1 MHRFL
6 DIPRRVVRRLAG
18 PRRNYLR
25 EFRRLHG
32 RVPNLDDPVEG
43 IDKMAWL
50 VLRAD
55 LSSIRHLADKY
66 EVRDFVR
73 PRIGESHLVP
83 LLGIHGRFADIDRSS
98 LPESFVIK
106 CTHGCRWI
114 ERVADR
120 DAADW
125 NAIGRRMEK
134 WRHKDYSR
142 VWGESLYRGLE
153 GRLIIEPWLGGPGGG
168 LEDVKIFVDRGVPL
182 GGIVHTANEPKF
194 YTGYDTEGA
203 VVMPRREGR
212 VNPPP
217 PECFDECLELAAVLG
232 RGLPAVRV
240 DFLVIDGRIHAGEM
254 TFLTG
259 AGLHPLLPGS
269 AFTGAFDPREF
280 DRRPILQEG

>member
-1 MHRFL
+1 MMNFQ
-6 DIPRRVVRRLAG
+6 DIPRRVIRRLRG

-25 EFRRLHG
+25 MFRRIHG
-32 RVPNLDDPVEG
+32 RVPNLEDPVEA

-73 PRIGESHLVP
+73 PRIGESYLVP
-83 LLGIHGRFADIDRSS
+83 LLGIHGRFADIDRAS

-106 CTHGCRWI
+106 CTHGCKWI

-134 WRHKDYSR
+134 WRRKDYSR

-153 GRLIIEPWLGGPGGG
+153 GRLIVEPWLGGPGGG
-168 LEDVKIFVDRGVPL
+168 LEDVKIFVDRGTPL
-182 GGIVHTANEPKF
+182 GGIVHTADEPSI
-194 YTGYDTEGA
+194 YTGYDRHGEVVLPRTVEG
-203 VVMPRREGR
+203 GD
-212 VNPPP
+212 PPP
-217 PECFDECLELAAVLG
+217 PDHYGECLELAAVLG
-232 RGLPAVRV
+232 RGFPAVRV
-240 DFLVIDGRIHAGEM
+240 DFLVLDGRIHAGEM

-259 AGLHPLLPGS
+259 AGLHQTLPGPAYAGS
-269 AFTGAFDPREF
+269 FDPREF
-280 DRRPILQEG
+280 DRRPILQAR

>member
-1 MHRFL
+1 M
-6 DIPRRVVRRLAG
+6 
-18 PRRNYLR
+18 
-25 EFRRLHG
+25 FRRIHG
-32 RVPNLDDPVEG
+32 RPPNHDEPVEA

-50 VLRAD
+50 VLRSD

-83 LLGIHGRFADIDRSS
+83 LLGIHRRFADIDRSS

-125 NAIGRRMEK
+125 KAIGRRMEK
-134 WRHKDYSR
+134 WRRKDYSR
-142 VWGESLYRGLE
+142 VWGESLYRGLT

-182 GGIVHTANEPKF
+182 GGIVHTADEPKL
-194 YTGYDTEGA
+194 YTGYDTRGA
-203 VVMPRREGR
+203 VVLPRREGR

-217 PECFDECLELAAVLG
+217 PGCFDECLELAAVLG

-240 DFLVIDGRIHAGEM
+240 DFLVSDGRIHAGEM

-259 AGLHPLLPGS
+259 AGLHPLLPGP
-269 AFTGAFDPREF
+269 AFTGSFDPREF
-280 DRRPILQEG
+280 DRRPILRES

>member
-1 MHRFL
+1 MMNFR
-6 DIPRRVVRRLAG
+6 DIPRGVVRRLRG

-25 EFRRLHG
+25 MFRRIHG
-32 RVPNLDDPVEG
+32 RAPNLEDPVEA

-73 PRIGESHLVP
+73 PRIGESYLVP
-83 LLGIHGRFADIDRSS
+83 LLGIHRRFADIDRAS

-106 CTHGCRWI
+106 CTHGCKWI

-134 WRHKDYSR
+134 WRRKDYSR

-153 GRLIIEPWLGGPGGG
+153 GRLIVEPWLGGPGGG
-168 LEDVKIFVDRGVPL
+168 LEDVKIFVDRGTPL
-182 GGIVHTANEPKF
+182 GGIVHTADEPSI
-194 YTGYDTEGA
+194 YTGYDPQGE
-203 VVMPRREGR
+203 VVLRRTVPGGD
-212 VNPPP
+212 PPP
-217 PECFDECLELAAVLG
+217 PDYYQECLELAAVLG
-232 RGLPAVRV
+232 CGFPAVRV
-240 DFLVIDGRIHAGEM
+240 DFLVLDGRIHAGEM

-259 AGLHPLLPGS
+259 AGLHATLPGPAYAGS
-269 AFTGAFDPREF
+269 FDPREF
-280 DRRPILQEG
+280 DRRPILREG